1 MAKDKEWSGLLK
13 LPSEVI
19 ISELRVKLGQQEAY
33 IAELE
38 DKLKVKELKDIKQ
51 SKLEHLEKENKRLD
65 TIIKDLENRLGD
77 YGKSYRRLE
86 NDLLKLL
93 KEKNG

>member
-38 DKLKVKELKDIKQ
+38 DRLKGQEIKAVKQ

-77 YGKSYRRLE
+77 YGKAYRRLE
-86 NDLLKLL
+86 NDLLKFL